1 MLLSR
6 TAENLYWL
14 GRHLERAE
22 SVARIVSEHTKLL
35 VDLPVDVDSD
45 WTALLAITGTE
56 ATHEARY
63 GTCDETMVIT
73 HLMADFTNPTSV
85 LRTVANARENLRV
98 SRQMLPSVLWETL
111 NVMHASLTVNASACV
126 NRSDRLEVCSSII
139 ASCQQIVGIISGSIS
154 RDAAYRFY
162 ELGRAIERAD
172 MVTRVLDVRA
182 AGLLAESAKPLVPPA
197 DRSPYEDVRWMGV
210 LRTLDAQHSFSRTMS
225 GTINADSVVTFLV
238 DDELFPHSVA
248 HCLSH
253 VISMLSELP
262 NGEGLGKSAADLKH
276 EIAIRPARPMEA
288 ASLRLWLDDTQRGIC
303 DLHSAVAE
311 SFFAATPALTDIGR
325 TRRQVVV

>member
-22 SVARIVSEHTKLL
+22 AVARIVSEHTKLL
-35 VDLPVDVDSD
+35 VDLPVEVDSD
-45 WTALLAITGTE
+45 WAALLAITGTTAAPASRRGGSDE
-56 ATHEARY
+56 AT
-63 GTCDETMVIT
+63 VIT
-73 HLMADFTNPTSV
+73 HLVAEVTNPTSM
-85 LRTVANARENLRV
+85 LRTVGNARENLRV
-98 SRQMLPSVLWETL
+98 SRQLLPSSLWETL
-111 NVMHASLTVNASACV
+111 NVMHASLAASASGCV
-126 NRSDRLEVCSSII
+126 RRADRLEVCASVI
-139 ASCQQIVGIISGSIS
+139 ASCQQIVGIIAGSIS

-162 ELGRAIERAD
+162 ELGRTIERAD

-182 AGLLAESAKPLVPPA
+182 AALLAESAKPVVPPA

-210 LRTLDAQHSFSRTMS
+210 LRTLGAQHSFSRAMS
-225 GTINADSVVTFLV
+225 GPINADSVVTFLV

-253 VISMLSELP
+253 VIAMVAALP
-262 NGEGLGKSAADLKH
+262 HGDALCAEAAGLKADLSV
-276 EIAIRPARPMEA
+276 RPARPMEA
-288 ASLRLWLDDTQRGIC
+288 AALRTWLDDTQRGIGG
-303 DLHSAVAE
+303 LHASITE
-311 SFFAATPALTDIGR
+311 TFFAATPPALDVGR

>member
-22 SVARIVSEHTKLL
+22 AVARIVSEHTKLL

-45 WTALLAITGTE
+45 WAALLAITGAE
-56 ATHEARY
+56 ATHAERY
-63 GTCDETMVIT
+63 GVSDEAMVIT
-73 HLMADFTNPTSV
+73 HLVADVTNPTSM
-85 LRTVANARENLRV
+85 LRTVADARENLRV
-98 SRQMLPSVLWETL
+98 SRQLLPSSLWETL
-111 NVMHASLTVNASACV
+111 NVMHASLAAAASTCV
-126 NRSDRLEVCSSII
+126 RRADRLEVCASVI
-139 ASCQQIVGIISGSIS
+139 ASCQQIVGIIAGSIS

-162 ELGRAIERAD
+162 ELGRTIERAD

-182 AGLLAESAKPLVPPA
+182 AGLLAESAKPVVPPA

-210 LRTLDAQHSFSRTMS
+210 LRTLGAQHSFSRAMPGS
-225 GTINADSVVTFLV
+225 INADSVVTFLV

-253 VISMLSELP
+253 IIAMLAELP
-262 NGEGLGKSAADLKH
+262 NGEGLCVTAADLKVDV
-276 EIAIRPARPMEA
+276 AVRPERPMEA
-288 ASLRLWLDDTQRGIC
+288 ASLRTWLDEAQRGIC
-303 DLHSAVAE
+303 GLHVSIADT
-311 SFFAATPALTDIGR
+311 FFAAAPVAADVGR